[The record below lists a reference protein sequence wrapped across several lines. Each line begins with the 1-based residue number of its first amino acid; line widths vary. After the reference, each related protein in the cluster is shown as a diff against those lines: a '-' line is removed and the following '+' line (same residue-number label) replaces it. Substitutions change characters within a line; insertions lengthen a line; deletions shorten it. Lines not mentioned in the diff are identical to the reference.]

1 MGSRVWLKTF
11 PSAEPR
17 IEDVVRNV
25 LCQRFEVS
33 GDTDAH
39 YGVAVLTRIGPDS
52 VAELTEL
59 TRRSQ
64 ALVLLAPG
72 THAPLEAKWE
82 LLAAGASDVMECP
95 CAAEAELGSSILARL
110 HRWSQIDAIADD
122 RRVRRSL
129 VGESRAWRKL
139 VRQVI
144 EVAQFSHSNV
154 LLLGQT
160 GTGKEHIAGLV
171 HELDVRQGKA
181 DFVIVDCTTLSP
193 ELSGSELFGH
203 ERGAFTGAIGARDG
217 AFALANK
224 GTLFLD
230 EIGELPLQLQAQLLR
245 VIQEH
250 SFKRVGSNM
259 WQRSE
264 FRLICAT
271 NRDLPKSVAAG
282 AFRADLYYRIAD
294 AVLETPPLA
303 ERRVD
308 IIPLANH
315 FLACAASGRPT
326 PELDETVREFL
337 IARDYPGNV
346 RDLRRIVLSLYA
358 RHAGPGPI
366 TIGAVPASE
375 RPSPSSDCDP
385 WSEPGFLLAIQRAIS
400 RGVGLKEIG
409 RAATGAAIRVVLDQE
424 DHNIQRAARRLK
436 VTDRALQLRRA
447 GANGQQP

>member
-17 IEDVVRNV
+17 FEDVVRTL

-39 YGVAVLTRIGPDS
+39 YGVAVLTRIGPDAM
-52 VAELTEL
+52 AELTEL

-122 RRVRRSL
+122 KSVRRGL

-154 LLLGQT
+154 LVLGQT

-217 AFALANK
+217 AFALA
-224 GTLFLD
+224 
-230 EIGELPLQLQAQLLR
+230 
-245 VIQEH
+245 
-250 SFKRVGSNM
+250 KRGLCFSTRSASCRCSCRRSCCASSRSTATSGSA
-259 WQRSE
+259 
-264 FRLICAT
+264 AT
-271 NRDLPKSVAAG
+271 
-282 AFRADLYYRIAD
+282 
-294 AVLETPPLA
+294 
-303 ERRVD
+303 
-308 IIPLANH
+308 
-315 FLACAASGRPT
+315 C
-326 PELDETVREFL
+326 
-337 IARDYPGNV
+337 GN
-346 RDLRRIVLSLYA
+346 
-358 RHAGPGPI
+358 G
-366 TIGAVPASE
+366 
-375 RPSPSSDCDP
+375 PSS
-385 WSEPGFLLAIQRAIS
+385 G
-400 RGVGLKEIG
+400 
-409 RAATGAAIRVVLDQE
+409 
-424 DHNIQRAARRLK
+424 
-436 VTDRALQLRRA
+436 
-447 GANGQQP
+447 

>member
-122 RRVRRSL
+122 KRVRRSL

-259 WQRSE
+259 WQRAE